1 MWEYQV
7 VGWAAQNSHGGRSGP
22 AGAASMLN
30 EKGTEGW
37 ELVAVTP
44 AAANSPAGHWWVFKR
59 PRGDGDQG
67 DQAGSAG

>member
-30 EKGTEGW
+30 EKGSEGW

-59 PRGDGDQG
+59 QRGDGDGREEQ
-67 DQAGSAG
+67 GSAG